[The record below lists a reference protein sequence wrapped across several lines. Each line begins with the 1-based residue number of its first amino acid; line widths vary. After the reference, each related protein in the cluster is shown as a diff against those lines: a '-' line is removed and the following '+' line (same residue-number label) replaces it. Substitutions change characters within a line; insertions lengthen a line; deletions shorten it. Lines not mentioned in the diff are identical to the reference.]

1 MQARHN
7 QSITHRAEAMNNKHT
22 THSFMSSGSKL
33 SVSSV
38 VGMLL
43 LSACSMMPAYQAP
56 ALPVPA
62 NYNGGTAAVAGQV
75 LAADLHW
82 REVYKD
88 DKLQQLIAA
97 ALNNNR
103 DMRVAVLN
111 IEKARAQYRV
121 QGASLFPTINASG
134 NESRQRI
141 SGDLSSTGQPY
152 ISNSYSTSVGFSSFE
167 LDLFG
172 RVRSLKQQAAQA
184 FLATEANQHST
195 KISLIAEVAS
205 AYYTLAADQALLAL
219 AQQTFNTQENT
230 LKLTQ
235 RKLEIGVENQLTVS
249 QQQTAV
255 EEARADV
262 ANYTAQ
268 LAMDKNALALLVG
281 GEVSST
287 LLPPLITAFPKIDV
301 GLPTGLPSDV
311 LTRRPDII
319 SAEHSLLAANA
330 NIGAARAAFFPKIAL
345 TATAGSSSGD
355 LARLFMGGTGV
366 WSFVPSI
373 TLPIFDMGT
382 NRANLKIANVER
394 DISIAT
400 YEKTIQTAFK
410 EVSDALAQATGL
422 REQVKAYEV
431 RQAAAQQSL
440 QLSQARFNY
449 GVDAYLTVLDA
460 QRTLYS
466 TQKTL
471 ISMQLAQL
479 NNYASLY
486 KVLGGGWQ

>member
-1 MQARHN
+1 MK
-7 QSITHRAEAMNNKHT
+7 NKHKAGEAVG
-22 THSFMSSGSKL
+22 SSAHIGLKWTL
-33 SVSSV
+33 SAATIIC
-38 VGMLL
+38 
-43 LSACSMMPAYQAP
+43 LSACTMMPVYQQP
-56 ALPVPA
+56 ALPVSA
-62 NYNGGTAAVAGQV
+62 SYGGDAAPTASAGQV

-88 DKLQQLIAA
+88 GKLQHLISA
-97 ALNNNR
+97 ALSNNR
-103 DMRVAVLN
+103 DMRVALLN

-121 QGASLFPTINASG
+121 QGASLFPSISASA

-141 SGDLSSTGQPY
+141 SGDLSSTGQSY
-152 ISNSYSTSVGFSSFE
+152 ISSPYSASVGFSSFE
-167 LDLFG
+167 LDVFG
-172 RVRSLKQQAAQA
+172 RVRSLKQQALQE

-205 AYYTLAADQALLAL
+205 AYYTLAADQALLVL
-219 AQQTFNTQENT
+219 AQQTFTAQKDT

-249 QQQTAV
+249 QQQTVV
-255 EEARADV
+255 EEARADA

-268 LAMDKNALALLVG
+268 VTMDKNALTLLVG
-281 GEVSST
+281 GDVSPT
-287 LLPPLITAFPKIDV
+287 LLPPLITAFPKNDV
-301 GLPTGLPSDV
+301 DLPAGLPSDA

-345 TATAGSSSGD
+345 TATAGTSSGD

-373 TLPIFDMGT
+373 TVPIFNMGS

-394 DISIAT
+394 DIGIAT

-471 ISMQLAQL
+471 IGMQLAQL
-479 NNYASLY
+479 NNQATLY

>member
-1 MQARHN
+1 
-7 QSITHRAEAMNNKHT
+7 
-22 THSFMSSGSKL
+22 
-33 SVSSV
+33 
-38 VGMLL
+38 
-43 LSACSMMPAYQAP
+43 
-56 ALPVPA
+56 
-62 NYNGGTAAVAGQV
+62 
-75 LAADLHW
+75 
-82 REVYKD
+82 
-88 DKLQQLIAA
+88 
-97 ALNNNR
+97 
-103 DMRVAVLN
+103 
-111 IEKARAQYRV
+111 
-121 QGASLFPTINASG
+121 
-134 NESRQRI
+134 
-141 SGDLSSTGQPY
+141 
-152 ISNSYSTSVGFSSFE
+152 VGFSSFE